1 MRGKICQGEREDIGA
16 GREGRSVIEEQ
27 RERGKIC
34 HRGAEREGRSVIEEQ
49 GERED
54 LS

>member
-1 MRGKICQGEREDIGA
+1 MSY
-16 GREGRSVIEEQ
+16 RS

-34 HRGAEREGRSVIEEQ
+34 HRGVGRDGRSVIEEQ